1 LTPRAIGAL
10 PFALAISLVPL
21 QAGRAQDAGDSRLVS
36 AMSLDVPTNGVS
48 MTPDGRRF
56 LVLARIDG
64 SDGPRVVEWKSGQ
77 LEPYPNAEWNSWSKE
92 KDAARSFVRINAQ
105 RIGPDG
111 YLWLVDVGAPSIGAK
126 TLPGGPKLIQI
137 DIGKNMVSR
146 VYPLDKVS
154 KADSFV
160 DDVRF
165 KGRTA
170 YLTDAGAPGLIIL
183 NLDTGE
189 GRRVLDDD
197 KSVTAQKPLVAE
209 GKEMHGPDGKPIY
222 IHADQLEIS
231 PDGRYLYYQPC
242 SGPLYRIET
251 RFLDNAG
258 LNDAELAT
266 HVEKFADTPSTG
278 GTAIDAAGNLYV
290 SDTDRLRVV
299 KITPSG
305 EASTLVQDP
314 RLLWVDAMWIDGQ
327 GRLWMPAAQ
336 LNRLA
341 PFQGGASKIEL
352 PVHVFTLEIGQKP
365 PANDHQ

>member
-1 LTPRAIGAL
+1 M
-10 PFALAISLVPL
+10 
-21 QAGRAQDAGDSRLVS
+21 DSRLVS

-48 MTPDGRRF
+48 TTSDGRRF

-64 SDGPRVVEWKSGQ
+64 SAGPRVVEWKDGR
-77 LEPYPNAEWNSWSKE
+77 LEPYPDVEWNDWSKG
-92 KDAARSFVRINAQ
+92 KDAARGFVRINSQ

-111 YLWLVDVGAPSIGAK
+111 FLWLVDVGAPGIGAK

-137 DIGKNMVSR
+137 DIGKNRVSR
-146 VYPLDKVS
+146 VYSLDKVT
-154 KADSFV
+154 KPDSFV

-165 KGRTA
+165 HGRTA
-170 YLTDAGAPGLIIL
+170 YLTDAGVPGMIIL
-183 NLDTGE
+183 NLNTGE
-189 GRRVLDDD
+189 GRRVLDGD

-209 GKEMHGPDGKPIY
+209 GQEMHGPDGKPIY
-222 IHADQLEIS
+222 IHADQLEVS
-231 PDGRYLYYQPC
+231 PDGKYLYYQAC

-251 RFLDNAG
+251 RLLDNAG
-258 LNDAELAT
+258 LSNAELAA

-278 GTAIDAAGNLYV
+278 GTAIDAVGNLYV
-290 SDTDRLRVV
+290 SDTGRLRVV

-305 EASTLVQDP
+305 KTSTLVQDP

-341 PFQGGASKIEL
+341 PFQGGTSKVEL
-352 PVHVFTLEIGQKP
+352 PVHVFTLEIDQKP